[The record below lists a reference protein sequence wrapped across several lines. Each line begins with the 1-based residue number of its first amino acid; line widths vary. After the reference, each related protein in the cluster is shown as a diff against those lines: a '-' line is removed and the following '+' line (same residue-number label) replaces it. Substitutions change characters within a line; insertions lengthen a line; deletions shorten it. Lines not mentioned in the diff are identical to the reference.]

1 MQATQ
6 IELKM
11 KIKSLKIQFKIS
23 LEIFLKEKEIVVV
36 IGRGRNNMRLYSGR
50 TEHTCGL
57 GSANVH
63 ESSWVS
69 FLHGK
74 NDI

>member
-1 MQATQ
+1 MQTA
-6 IELKM
+6 
-11 KIKSLKIQFKIS
+11 
-23 LEIFLKEKEIVVV
+23 LEKAK
-36 IGRGRNNMRLYSGR
+36 NMYGLYSGR